1 MRVRQISPQ
10 GREGLLHL
18 PIGWKRLS
26 QDHHGQLDDNDDGYK
41 DDHSVNGNH
50 LFQVCD
56 HGVGKGEKIV
66 LKQSHKIS
74 RIGLINM
81 SPAWV
86 YNQKGLQG
94 PGGQRGWGEPKALT
108 PRIKQCPN
116 IPAIRDGFKYYI
128 CWRNRGVPSPPQ
140 QTVFEGLHSKES
152 RLSFIVQMHQMI
164 QIVGAWW
171 SFQNKEFM
179 IFENFDLL
187 CLSLW
192 LLWYLLLAY
201 LLHWQSSP
209 LGVQA

>member
-1 MRVRQISPQ
+1 MV
-10 GREGLLHL
+10 
-18 PIGWKRLS
+18 W
-26 QDHHGQLDDNDDGYK
+26 
-41 DDHSVNGNH
+41 V
-50 LFQVCD
+50 
-56 HGVGKGEKIV
+56 KGEKIV

-94 PGGQRGWGEPKALT
+94 PGGQRGWGEPKDLT

-152 RLSFIVQMHQMI
+152 VLSFIVQMHQMI

-171 SFQNKEFM
+171 SFQNKELM